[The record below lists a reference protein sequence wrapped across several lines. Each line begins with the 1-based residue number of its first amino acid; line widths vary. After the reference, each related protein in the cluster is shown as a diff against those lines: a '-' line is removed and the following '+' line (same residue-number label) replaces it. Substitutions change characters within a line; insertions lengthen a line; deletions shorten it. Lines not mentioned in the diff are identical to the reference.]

1 MSSFSCISVIPHGN
15 TETAPATFSPEMT
28 HAMFQ
33 ALDMNGD
40 GSINDRDIRERC
52 SRLEGVDEPR
62 AANCRAHTWHYTN
75 PRLKRLPLFCARAP
89 LPRQYPT
96 IQAAVATI
104 RTTHLNSRCR
114 PNLRIQRAASSM
126 KKALSIALP
135 SFLLSLSTG
144 IFRFLREVTNSTVLF
159 GVRNEPSL
167 DRESAKKMF
176 EHFIS
181 SDSTGWVTAADL
193 QMWRQMLP
201 PGQSEDVCVQ
211 SFLASKGV
219 DVIEATDKESSK
231 VQLSNF

>member
-1 MSSFSCISVIPHGN
+1 
-15 TETAPATFSPEMT
+15 
-28 HAMFQ
+28 
-33 ALDMNGD
+33 
-40 GSINDRDIRERC
+40 
-52 SRLEGVDEPR
+52 
-62 AANCRAHTWHYTN
+62 
-75 PRLKRLPLFCARAP
+75 
-89 LPRQYPT
+89 
-96 IQAAVATI
+96 
-104 RTTHLNSRCR
+104 
-114 PNLRIQRAASSM
+114 M

-176 EHFIS
+176 EHFSS